1 VASVIKCANLRDSY
15 RSIVRTVLDHGDLAS
30 PRGLK
35 TRDLGPVL
43 LSVDSPEDAL
53 PLGLGRGLDPRIA
66 AVETAFLIGGF
77 CDEQLVQ
84 RVAPRLLDYADE
96 SRDPLGTRY
105 RRLHGSYGR
114 RIGHQLQCALRK
126 IVVDRETRQAVITLW
141 DPWLDNLPGMK
152 DYPCTTSLQFIVRG
166 DRLNLNVSM
175 RSNDVWRGL
184 AYDGFQFCQLLITA
198 ARVLEIPV
206 GRYHHMSW
214 SLHIY
219 ETDVE
224 AAERM
229 LSVDPTAV
237 TRPYQPSGV
246 GRVGDS
252 LAEVERR
259 IRALA
264 AGARVDEPTVSE
276 GWFVEYL
283 TAQLTPYVG

>member
-1 VASVIKCANLRDSY
+1 
-15 RSIVRTVLDHGDLAS
+15 
-30 PRGLK
+30 
-35 TRDLGPVL
+35 
-43 LSVDSPEDAL
+43 
-53 PLGLGRGLDPRIA
+53 
-66 AVETAFLIGGF
+66 
-77 CDEQLVQ
+77 
-84 RVAPRLLDYADE
+84 
-96 SRDPLGTRY
+96 
-105 RRLHGSYGR
+105 
-114 RIGHQLQCALRK
+114 
-126 IVVDRETRQAVITLW
+126 
-141 DPWLDNLPGMK
+141 
-152 DYPCTTSLQFIVRG
+152 VRG

-184 AYDGFQFCQLLITA
+184 TYDGFQFCQLLITA